1 MGRLVV
7 VARDQVRAEGPECP
21 GVRVVRDP
29 DGVSG
34 GGATDVAHATDNGA
48 WALGAVRHRRAVA
61 IVALAGG
68 VRSADPDKGPHE

>member
-1 MGRLVV
+1 M
-7 VARDQVRAEGPECP
+7 
-21 GVRVVRDP
+21 VVRET
-29 DGVSG
+29 DGESG
-34 GGATDVAHATDNGA
+34 GGATGVAHATVNGA